1 MFEVAASQRPGKVA
15 ERHRL
20 SRGQFSGILVEQ
32 APETVVMEACG
43 TAHSWGREAGAIRK
57 RGDPYL
63 RMLLLHSARSV
74 LLHAKKAT
82 GERDRRRTWA
92 LDRERPRGH
101 DKAAVALA
109 NKLARVAGAVWRRER
124 AFGASPPKGKP

>member
-1 MFEVAASQRPGKVA
+1 
-15 ERHRL
+15 
-20 SRGQFSGILVEQ
+20 
-32 APETVVMEACG
+32 MEACG

-82 GERDRRRTWA
+82 GERDLRRTWA